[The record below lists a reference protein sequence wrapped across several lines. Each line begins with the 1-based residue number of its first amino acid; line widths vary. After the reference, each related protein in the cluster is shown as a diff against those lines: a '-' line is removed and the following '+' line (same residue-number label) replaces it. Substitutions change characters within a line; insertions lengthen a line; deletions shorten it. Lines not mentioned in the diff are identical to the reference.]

1 MSHPMT
7 TITKLEAALAYAS
20 WGWHVLPVMPNEKIP
35 ATSHGVHDAT
45 IDQAKI
51 KAWWAQNPEYNIG
64 IAAGQI
70 SNIAVFDIDPRN
82 GGDLS
87 WELWLTEHGLPP
99 EGAYQLTAGG
109 GQHYIGVYRDSI
121 KSCKLRDGID
131 LLSNG
136 RYFLASPSTIDGRQY
151 DWEASSDPFEGVAPF
166 QIPEP
171 WLAALSVRKVIAT
184 AQGSLIEG
192 NRNAGLTAIAG
203 SLRRLGMTEPEILAA
218 LTATN
223 ENRCSTPLPASEIK
237 QITRSVSR
245 YEPEYDVARDTALGT
260 EAAENLL
267 KKIKDQVHPLAQFVE
282 YDLTNPRPQEYIL
295 DGIIGM
301 GLLLLAGAAGGGKT
315 TNGMTL
321 FTRVAHLCR
330 HDDPLKPLLR
340 RKVIYITEDSQQAIN
355 ILRSMRISGD
365 LGDCSDEE
373 MHEYFK
379 IVDARRLPVGE
390 IVKVASV
397 YLEMLTENISPVTG
411 EVVMARPYPIFD
423 TSNAT
428 INIENESDNSAV
440 GQALAALKQH
450 FQGLSMCVIGH
461 VAKAL
466 KRAEVAEFSAR
477 GAGAWE
483 ADANQVCYLIK
494 EDDGSR
500 WLEIKEAK
508 HRFVS
513 KVDGIKFETVINT
526 VDAVDMLGNPIEEVL
541 VHGQPMLVEPGGKKA
556 LKDKKVQ
563 DKKLGDQAA
572 KDLKKRQNERLIIDQ
587 LEVLDESEYRTMN
600 ELVDSLPLAKG
611 DALAFVK
618 GLVSQKMI
626 QMLILPYPECIIKRA
641 NSHRTIFVKNN
652 TA

>member
-1 MSHPMT
+1 MSYTMT
-7 TITKLEAALAYAS
+7 TTKLEAALIYAS
-20 WGWHVLPVMPNEKIP
+20 WGWHVLPVMVNEKVP
-35 ATSHGVHDAT
+35 ATAHGVHDAT
-45 IDQAKI
+45 VDLEQI
-51 KAWWAQNPEYNIG
+51 KAWWSQNPDYNIG

-87 WELWLTEHGLPP
+87 WEVWLAEYGAAPD
-99 EGAYQLTAGG
+99 GAYQLTAGG

-166 QIPEP
+166 QIPDP

-184 AQGSLIEG
+184 AQSNLIEG

-223 ENRCSTPLPASEIK
+223 ENRCSTPLPASEIR
-237 QITRSVSR
+237 QISRSVSR
-245 YEPEYDVARDTALGT
+245 YAPEYDVARDMAIGT

-267 KKIKDQVHPLAQFVE
+267 KKTKKYVHPLAQFVE
-282 YDLTNPRPQEYIL
+282 YDLKHPKPQEYIL

-301 GLLLLAGAAGGGKT
+301 GLCLIAGASGGGKT

-330 HDDPLKPLLR
+330 DNDPLKPLLR

-365 LGDCSDEE
+365 LGNCSDEE

-379 IVDARRLPVGE
+379 IVDARRLPVSE
-390 IVKVASV
+390 IIKVASV
-397 YLEMLTENISPVTG
+397 YLEMLTPNISPATG
-411 EVVMARPYPIFD
+411 EVVMARPYPVFD

-428 INIENESDNSAV
+428 IDIENESDNSAV
-440 GQALAALKQH
+440 GKVLATLKQH
-450 FQGLSMCVIGH
+450 FSGLAMSVFVHIS
-461 VAKAL
+461 KAL
-466 KRAEVAEFSAR
+466 KRAEVADFSAR

-494 EDDGSR
+494 EDDGTR

-508 HRFVS
+508 HRFVAR
-513 KVDGIKFETVINT
+513 VDGIKFETIVNT
-526 VDAVDMLGNPIEEVL
+526 VDAFDMLGNKVEEIL
-541 VHGQPMLVEPGGKKA
+541 VHGDPVLVMEGGKKA
-556 LKDKKVQ
+556 LKDKQAQ
-563 DKKLGDQAA
+563 DKKRGDEAA
-572 KDLKKRQNERLIIDQ
+572 KNLKKLENESLIIDE
-587 LEVLDESEYRTMN
+587 LESLEPSDYRTQN
-600 ELVDSLPLAKG
+600 ELCNLLQMGKNNAIE
-611 DALAFVK
+611 FVERMAR
-618 GLVSQKMI
+618 QKMI
-626 QMLILPYPECIIKRA
+626 QKFELPHPEIIEKRA
-641 NSHRTIFVKNN
+641 NSHRTIFVRAD
-652 TA
+652 TT

>member
-1 MSHPMT
+1 MSHTMT
-7 TITKLEAALAYAS
+7 TTKLEAALTYAS
-20 WGWHVLPVMPNEKIP
+20 WGWHVLPVMVNEKIP
-35 ATSHGVHDAT
+35 ATAHGVHDAT
-45 IDQAKI
+45 IDPEQI
-51 KAWWAQNPEYNIG
+51 KAWWSQNPDYNIG

-87 WELWLTEHGLPP
+87 WEVWLAEYGAAPD
-99 EGAYQLTAGG
+99 GAYQLTAGG

-166 QIPEP
+166 QIPDP

-184 AQGSLIEG
+184 AQSSLIEG

-223 ENRCSTPLPASEIK
+223 ENRCSTPLPASEIR
-237 QITRSVSR
+237 QISRSVSR
-245 YEPEYDVARDTALGT
+245 YEPEFDVARDTALGT

-267 KKIKDQVHPLAQFVE
+267 KKTKQYVHPLAQFVK
-282 YDLTNPRPQEYIL
+282 YDLKHPKPQEYIL

-301 GLLLLAGAAGGGKT
+301 GLLLFAGAAGGGKT

-379 IVDARRLPVGE
+379 IVDAKRLPVAE
-390 IVKVASV
+390 IIKVASV
-397 YLEMLTENISPVTG
+397 YLEMLTPNTSPVTG
-411 EVVMARPYPIFD
+411 EVVMARPYPVFD

-450 FQGLSMCVIGH
+450 FLGLSMCVIGH
-461 VAKAL
+461 IAKAL
-466 KRAEVAEFSAR
+466 KRAEVADFSAR

-494 EDDGSR
+494 EEDGSR

-508 HRFVS
+508 HRFVAR
-513 KVDGIKFETVINT
+513 VDGIKFETIVNV
-526 VDAVDMLGNPIEEVL
+526 VDAFDMLGNKVEEVL
-541 VHGQPMLVEPGGKKA
+541 VHGQPMLIEAGGKKA
-556 LKDKKVQ
+556 LKDKQ
-563 DKKLGDQAA
+563 AQQKKNADESA
-572 KDLKKRQNERLIIDQ
+572 KALLKKQSQDMIIAE
-587 LEVLDESEYRTMN
+587 LESLEPSDYRTSNQLCEM
-600 ELVDSLPLAKG
+600 LKMSKG
-611 DALAFVK
+611 DKIAFIKNMV
-618 GLVSQKMI
+618 QEKMI
-626 QMLILPYPECIIKRA
+626 QQIELPYPEIIIKKA
-641 NSHRTIFVKNN
+641 SSHRTIYVKAN
-652 TA
+652 TT

>member
-1 MSHPMT
+1 MSHTMT
-7 TITKLEAALAYAS
+7 TTKLEAALTYAS
-20 WGWHVLPVMPNEKIP
+20 WGWHVLPVMVNEKMP
-35 ATSHGVHDAT
+35 ATAHGVHDAT
-45 IDQAKI
+45 VDPDQI

-87 WELWLTEHGLPP
+87 WEVWLKEYGAAPD
-99 EGAYQLTAGG
+99 GAYQLTAGG

-166 QIPEP
+166 QIPDP

-184 AQGSLIEG
+184 AQSSLIEG

-223 ENRCSTPLPASEIK
+223 ENRCSTPLPASEIR
-237 QITRSVSR
+237 QISRSVSR
-245 YEPEYDVARDTALGT
+245 YEPEFDVARDTALGT

-267 KKIKDQVHPLAQFVE
+267 KKTKQYVHPLAQFVE
-282 YDLTNPRPQEYIL
+282 YDLKNPKPQEYIL

-301 GLLLLAGAAGGGKT
+301 GLLLFAGAAGGGKT

-390 IVKVASV
+390 IIKVASV
-397 YLEMLTENISPVTG
+397 YLEMLTPNTSPVTG
-411 EVVMARPYPIFD
+411 EIVMARPYPVFD

-461 VAKAL
+461 IAKAL
-466 KRAEVAEFSAR
+466 KRAEVADFSAR

-494 EDDGSR
+494 EEDGSR

-508 HRFVS
+508 HRFVAR
-513 KVDGIKFETVINT
+513 VDGIKFETIVNV
-526 VDAVDMLGNPIEEVL
+526 VDAFDMLGNKVEEVL
-541 VHGQPMLVEPGGKKA
+541 VHGQPMLVMEGGKKA
-556 LKDKKVQ
+556 LKDKQAQ
-563 DKKLGDQAA
+563 DKKRGDEAA
-572 KDLKKRQNERLIIDQ
+572 KALEKKKSQDMIIAE
-587 LEVLDESEYRTMN
+587 LESLEPNDYRTSN
-600 ELVDSLPLAKG
+600 ELCKLLQMGKSNKIDFIKNMVEE
-611 DALAFVK
+611 
-618 GLVSQKMI
+618 KMI
-626 QMLILPYPECIIKRA
+626 QQIDLPHPEIIVKRA
-641 NSHRTIFVKNN
+641 NSHRTIFVRAD
-652 TA
+652 TT